1 MRENH
6 TGRPTRGSRRRGRLP
21 LLLLGLSLAILV
33 ACRYAAAAPLAT
45 ATFQGTV
52 YYDANGNGVRDPGEV
67 ALADAAIR
75 ANLLP
80 AAMGTSVY
88 STRADANGHYTLTMP
103 AGTVGIAA
111 QLAAQG
117 ALTDGAVLTRATVGA
132 GQSAMLDLGL
142 LRPTFGPASRY
153 FPQTGY
159 GIDNPAIWS
168 YFSARSGVATF
179 GYPVSETF
187 RLLGFTVQ
195 CFQRQ
200 VLQVF
205 PDGSVHP
212 LNVLDPG
219 LFPITSVNFSTF
231 PAYDPA
237 VASAAPPPDTPDYG
251 QAVLRYLRATVPD
264 TFEGRTV
271 NFLRTYLAAAPPGSG
286 GFPALVALDVYGFP
300 TSQPA
305 VDPHNANFVYQRFQR
320 GILHYDAAGR
330 VTSAILLADAFKHV
344 LLGQQMPADVASEV
358 QGSRF
363 LKQYCPGPVGWTCDP
378 GRLPASDL
386 TFAFEQERLER

>member
-1 MRENH
+1 M
-6 TGRPTRGSRRRGRLP
+6 LP
-21 LLLLGLSLAILV
+21 LLA
-33 ACRYAAAAPLAT
+33 ARPHAAAAPSAT
-45 ATFQGTV
+45 ATFQGIV
-52 YYDANGNGVRDPGEV
+52 YYDANGNGARDPGEV

-88 STRADANGHYTLTMP
+88 STRADPSGRYTLTMP
-103 AGTVGIAA
+103 AGDVEIAA

-117 ALTDGAVLTRATVGA
+117 ALTDGAVLTRATIGA
-132 GQSAMLDLGL
+132 GQTATLDLGL
-142 LRPTFGPASRY
+142 LRPTLGPASRY
-153 FPQTGY
+153 FPQTGF
-159 GIDNPAIWS
+159 GVDNPAIWG
-168 YFSARSGVATF
+168 YFSARGGVATF
-179 GYPVSETF
+179 GFPVSETF

-212 LNVLDPG
+212 LNLLDPG
-219 LFPITSVNFSTF
+219 LFPVTSVNFSTF

-264 TFEGRTV
+264 TFEGRPV
-271 NFLRTYLAAAPPGSG
+271 NFLRTYLDAAPPGSG
-286 GFPALVALDVYGFP
+286 GFPPLVALEVYGFP
-300 TSQPA
+300 TSKPA
-305 VDPHNANFVYQRFQR
+305 VDPRNANFVYQRFQR
-320 GILHYDAAGR
+320 GILHYDDAGR
-330 VTSAILLADAFKHV
+330 VTRGILLADAFKHV
-344 LLGQQMPADVASEV
+344 LLGQQVPADVATEV
-358 QGSRF
+358 QGTRF
-363 LKQYCPGPVGWTCDP
+363 LNQYCPGPAGWTCDP
-378 GRLPASDL
+378 SRLPASDL